1 MLEMD
6 CQMFLNLEIF
16 INFFKK
22 NYPSFLDFLVYNER
36 ILNIFDFLIYKLLLI
51 TLMVKDFK
59 SAENTDEIF
68 AKII

>member
-36 ILNIFDFLIYKLLLI
+36 ILNIFDFLIYKLFLI

>member
-1 MLEMD
+1 
-6 CQMFLNLEIF
+6 MFLNLEIF

-36 ILNIFDFLIYKLLLI
+36 ILNIFDFLIYKLFLI

>member
-1 MLEMD
+1 
-6 CQMFLNLEIF
+6 MFLNLEIF

-36 ILNIFDFLIYKLLLI
+36 ILNIFDFLIYKLF
-51 TLMVKDFK
+51 LMVKDFK

>member
-36 ILNIFDFLIYKLLLI
+36 ILNIFDFLIYKLF
-51 TLMVKDFK
+51 LMVKDFK